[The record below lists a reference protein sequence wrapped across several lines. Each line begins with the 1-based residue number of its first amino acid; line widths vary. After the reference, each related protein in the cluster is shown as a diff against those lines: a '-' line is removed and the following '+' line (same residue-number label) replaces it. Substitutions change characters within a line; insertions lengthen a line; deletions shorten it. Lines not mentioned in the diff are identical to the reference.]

1 MFGKTSDGSN
11 HFGMRAAL
19 AARRGEPAGAARADA
34 DATFGALFDALEAS
48 LDASSPAHPAF
59 PDARASAL
67 GSFRSLWEPRLAS
80 LASDADALRVA
91 SLRADADAFAS
102 RLAAFE
108 TRRAALLAA
117 SDAERELAS
126 RRVSAAV
133 DALTMRADAIVGR
146 ADAAC
151 RAAAESAAADAFAAA
166 AANEARIADLDSAH
180 AWGRFFERLAEDV
193 PFATPGRL
201 AIEPADDRARDAV
214 ARLLRALPDAARLG
228 VENDD
233 ARASDEGIGETHS
246 PSSARRRRSVAGYQY
261 LSSPRARS
269 VSARTMPRRCLAPA
283 RVFRVFRDPGAL
295 GSAPEAAVRAFLAAS
310 DPSGETVA
318 VTEETKP
325 SSSFR
330 SVSPGKLRAKCV
342 ASRRG
347 RDGNDADASASRGG
361 WSACAYPLDAPGT
374 VGDLVAA
381 LRRGVTLSDPP
392 SEAPASRSLRRPR
405 SHGSRVEATKRPP
418 DRTPAKA
425 SRGRGRGLDSPGFI
439 VKAVRKPFSTKD
451 AFSLPPGVSPDA
463 FVASAPIA
471 SVAGS
476 NRVHDARLKPWV
488 YAVVFAA
495 GERDPPQGALARPA
509 TVRDLVL
516 AAAGAFENDARFKT
530 KLCVRREEEEEDEEV
545 QGGMVIP
552 SGEGEDPAFDDSSS
566 RARSKRGA
574 RFLAL
579 EPAEVD
585 ALIEAYL
592 GLGTSGVFSNAGD
605 ASEGAVLDLWP
616 PATRRRG
623 GVQPG
628 DHVAVVYHEPSAV
641 PSEEEG
647 TDGPSSRA
655 LPAFVAVCR
664 LEPTEEPGPSSSASA
679 RARPR
684 SAPGGTAHRLSPL
697 ASLADDSG
705 DRAVV
710 AALDAGALA
719 AGVARLVAEAAR
731 EAAGAGAEAAARFPA
746 GVTTDGAA
754 IAPRGWGARE
764 WDLDELA
771 AALER
776 AEDRLRDARGGGR

>member
-1 MFGKTSDGSN
+1 
-11 HFGMRAAL
+11 MRAAL

-48 LDASSPAHPAF
+48 LDASSPHPAF

-67 GSFRSLWEPRLAS
+67 GSIRSLWEPRLAS

-117 SDAERELAS
+117 SDAERELAA

-180 AWGRFFERLAEDV
+180 AWGRFFERLADV

-228 VENDD
+228 VEND
-233 ARASDEGIGETHS
+233 ARASDARARETRGETT
-246 PSSARRRRSVAGYQY
+246 PSSARRSMAF
-261 LSSPRARS
+261 SSPRAL
-269 VSARTMPRRCLAPA
+269 VPA
-283 RVFRVFRDPGAL
+283 RVFRVLRDPGAL

-425 SRGRGRGLDSPGFI
+425 SRGRGRGSDSPGFI
-439 VKAVRKPFSTKD
+439 IKAVRKPFSTKD

-516 AAAGAFENDARFKT
+516 AAAGAFENDARFET

-545 QGGMVIP
+545 KGGMVIP

-592 GLGTSGVFSNAGD
+592 GLGTSGIFSNAGD

-641 PSEEEG
+641 PSEAGG

-664 LEPTEEPGPSSSASA
+664 LEPTEEPGPSSSASASA

-710 AALDAGALA
+710 AALDSGVLA
-719 AGVARLVAEAAR
+719 AGVARLAAGAAR

-764 WDLDELA
+764 WDLGELA

>member
-1 MFGKTSDGSN
+1 
-11 HFGMRAAL
+11 MRAAL

-48 LDASSPAHPAF
+48 LDASSPHPAF
-59 PDARASAL
+59 PL
-67 GSFRSLWEPRLAS
+67 GSIRSLWEPRLAS

-117 SDAERELAS
+117 SDAERELAA

-180 AWGRFFERLAEDV
+180 AWGRFFERLADV

-228 VENDD
+228 VEND
-233 ARASDEGIGETHS
+233 ARASDARARETRGETT
-246 PSSARRRRSVAGYQY
+246 PSSARRSMAF
-261 LSSPRARS
+261 SSPRAL
-269 VSARTMPRRCLAPA
+269 VPA
-283 RVFRVFRDPGAL
+283 RVFRVLRDPGAL

-425 SRGRGRGLDSPGFI
+425 SRGRGRGSDSPGFI
-439 VKAVRKPFSTKD
+439 IKAVRKPFSTKD

-516 AAAGAFENDARFKT
+516 AAAGAFENDARFET
-530 KLCVRREEEEEDEEV
+530 KLCVRREEDEEDEEV
-545 QGGMVIP
+545 KGGMVIP

-641 PSEEEG
+641 PSEAGG

-664 LEPTEEPGPSSSASA
+664 LEPTEEPGPSSSSSASA

-710 AALDAGALA
+710 AALDSGVLA
-719 AGVARLVAEAAR
+719 AGVARLAAEAAR

>member
-1 MFGKTSDGSN
+1 
-11 HFGMRAAL
+11 MRAAL

-48 LDASSPAHPAF
+48 LDASSPHPAF

-67 GSFRSLWEPRLAS
+67 GSIRSLWEPRLAS

-117 SDAERELAS
+117 SDAERELAA

-180 AWGRFFERLAEDV
+180 AWGRFFERLADV

-228 VENDD
+228 VEND
-233 ARASDEGIGETHS
+233 ARASDARARETRGETT
-246 PSSARRRRSVAGYQY
+246 PSSARRSMAF
-261 LSSPRARS
+261 SSPRAL
-269 VSARTMPRRCLAPA
+269 VPA
-283 RVFRVFRDPGAL
+283 RVFRVLRDPGAL

-425 SRGRGRGLDSPGFI
+425 SRGRGRGSDSPGFI
-439 VKAVRKPFSTKD
+439 IKAVRKPFSTKD

-516 AAAGAFENDARFKT
+516 AAAGAFENDARFET

-545 QGGMVIP
+545 KGGMVIP

-592 GLGTSGVFSNAGD
+592 GLGTSGIFSNAGD

-641 PSEEEG
+641 PSEAGG

-664 LEPTEEPGPSSSASA
+664 LEPTEEPGPSSSASASA

-710 AALDAGALA
+710 AALDSGVLA
-719 AGVARLVAEAAR
+719 AGVARLAAEAAR

-764 WDLDELA
+764 WDLGELA

>member
-1 MFGKTSDGSN
+1 
-11 HFGMRAAL
+11 MRAAL

-48 LDASSPAHPAF
+48 LDASSPHPAF

-67 GSFRSLWEPRLAS
+67 GSIRSLWEPRLAS

-117 SDAERELAS
+117 SDAERELAA

-180 AWGRFFERLAEDV
+180 AWGRFFERLADV

-228 VENDD
+228 VEND
-233 ARASDEGIGETHS
+233 ARASDARARETRGETT
-246 PSSARRRRSVAGYQY
+246 PSSARRSMAF
-261 LSSPRARS
+261 SSPRAL
-269 VSARTMPRRCLAPA
+269 VPA
-283 RVFRVFRDPGAL
+283 RVFRVLRDPGAL

-425 SRGRGRGLDSPGFI
+425 SRGRGRGSDSPGFI
-439 VKAVRKPFSTKD
+439 IKAVRKPFSTKD

-516 AAAGAFENDARFKT
+516 AAAGAFENDARFET
-530 KLCVRREEEEEDEEV
+530 KLCVRREEDEEDEEV
-545 QGGMVIP
+545 KGGMVIP

-641 PSEEEG
+641 PSEAGG

-664 LEPTEEPGPSSSASA
+664 LERESEPGPGPSSSSSASA

-710 AALDAGALA
+710 AALDSGVLA
-719 AGVARLVAEAAR
+719 AGVARLAAEAAR

>member
-1 MFGKTSDGSN
+1 
-11 HFGMRAAL
+11 MRAAL

-48 LDASSPAHPAF
+48 LDASSPHPAF

-67 GSFRSLWEPRLAS
+67 GSIRSLWEPRLAS

-117 SDAERELAS
+117 SDAERELAA

-180 AWGRFFERLAEDV
+180 AWGRFFERLADV

-228 VENDD
+228 VEND
-233 ARASDEGIGETHS
+233 ARASDARARETRGETT
-246 PSSARRRRSVAGYQY
+246 PSSARRSMAF
-261 LSSPRARS
+261 SSPRAL
-269 VSARTMPRRCLAPA
+269 VPA
-283 RVFRVFRDPGAL
+283 RVFRVLRDPGAL

-425 SRGRGRGLDSPGFI
+425 SRGRGRGSDSPGFI
-439 VKAVRKPFSTKD
+439 IKAVRKPFSTKD

-516 AAAGAFENDARFKT
+516 AAAGAFENDARFET
-530 KLCVRREEEEEDEEV
+530 KLCVRREEDEEDEEV
-545 QGGMVIP
+545 KGGMVIP

-641 PSEEEG
+641 PSEAGG

-664 LEPTEEPGPSSSASA
+664 LEPTEEPGPSSSSSASA

-705 DRAVV
+705 DRAVF
-710 AALDAGALA
+710 AALHSGALA
-719 AGVARLVAEAAR
+719 AGVARLAAEAAR

>member
-1 MFGKTSDGSN
+1 
-11 HFGMRAAL
+11 MRAAL

-48 LDASSPAHPAF
+48 LDASSPHPAF

-67 GSFRSLWEPRLAS
+67 GSIRSLWEPRLAS

-91 SLRADADAFAS
+91 SLRADADAFAL

-117 SDAERELAS
+117 SDAERELAA

-180 AWGRFFERLAEDV
+180 AWGRFFERLADV

-228 VENDD
+228 VEND
-233 ARASDEGIGETHS
+233 ARASDARARETRGETT
-246 PSSARRRRSVAGYQY
+246 PSSARRSMAF
-261 LSSPRARS
+261 SSPRAL
-269 VSARTMPRRCLAPA
+269 VPA
-283 RVFRVFRDPGAL
+283 RVFRVLRDPGAL

-425 SRGRGRGLDSPGFI
+425 SRGRGRGSDSPGFI
-439 VKAVRKPFSTKD
+439 IKAVRKPFSTKD

-516 AAAGAFENDARFKT
+516 AAAGAFENDARFET

-545 QGGMVIP
+545 KGGMVIP

-592 GLGTSGVFSNAGD
+592 GLGTSGIFSNAGD

-641 PSEEEG
+641 PSEAGG

-664 LEPTEEPGPSSSASA
+664 LEPTEEPGPSSSASASA

-710 AALDAGALA
+710 AALDSGVLA
-719 AGVARLVAEAAR
+719 AGVARLAAEAAR

-764 WDLDELA
+764 WDLGELA

>member
-1 MFGKTSDGSN
+1 
-11 HFGMRAAL
+11 MRAAL

-48 LDASSPAHPAF
+48 LDASSPHPAF

-67 GSFRSLWEPRLAS
+67 GSIRSLWEPRLAS

-117 SDAERELAS
+117 SDAERELAA

-180 AWGRFFERLAEDV
+180 AWGRFFERLADV

-201 AIEPADDRARDAV
+201 AIEPADDRTRDAV

-228 VENDD
+228 VEND
-233 ARASDEGIGETHS
+233 ARASDARARETRGETT
-246 PSSARRRRSVAGYQY
+246 PSSARRSMAF
-261 LSSPRARS
+261 SSPRAL
-269 VSARTMPRRCLAPA
+269 VPA
-283 RVFRVFRDPGAL
+283 RVFRVLRDPGAL

-425 SRGRGRGLDSPGFI
+425 SRGRGRGSDSPGFI
-439 VKAVRKPFSTKD
+439 IKAVRKPFSTKD

-516 AAAGAFENDARFKT
+516 AAAGAFENDARFET

-545 QGGMVIP
+545 KGGMVIP

-592 GLGTSGVFSNAGD
+592 GLGTSGIFSNAGD

-641 PSEEEG
+641 PSEAGG

-664 LEPTEEPGPSSSASA
+664 LEPTEEPGPSSSASASA

-710 AALDAGALA
+710 AALDSGVLA
-719 AGVARLVAEAAR
+719 AGVARLAAEAAR

-764 WDLDELA
+764 WDLGELA

>member
-1 MFGKTSDGSN
+1 
-11 HFGMRAAL
+11 MRAAL

-48 LDASSPAHPAF
+48 LDASSPHPAF

-67 GSFRSLWEPRLAS
+67 GSIRSLWEPRLAS

-117 SDAERELAS
+117 SDAERELAA

-180 AWGRFFERLAEDV
+180 AWGRFFERLADV

-228 VENDD
+228 VEND
-233 ARASDEGIGETHS
+233 ARASDARARETRGETT
-246 PSSARRRRSVAGYQY
+246 PSSARRSMAF
-261 LSSPRARS
+261 SSPRAL
-269 VSARTMPRRCLAPA
+269 VPA
-283 RVFRVFRDPGAL
+283 RVFRVLRDPGAL

-425 SRGRGRGLDSPGFI
+425 SRGRGRGSDSPGFI
-439 VKAVRKPFSTKD
+439 IKAVRKPFSTKD

-516 AAAGAFENDARFKT
+516 AAAGAFENDARFET
-530 KLCVRREEEEEDEEV
+530 KLCVRREEDEEDEEV
-545 QGGMVIP
+545 KGGMVIP

-641 PSEEEG
+641 PSEAGG

-664 LEPTEEPGPSSSASA
+664 LEPTEEPGPSSSSSASA

-710 AALDAGALA
+710 AALDSGVLA
-719 AGVARLVAEAAR
+719 AGVARLAAEAAR

>member
-1 MFGKTSDGSN
+1 
-11 HFGMRAAL
+11 MRAAL

-48 LDASSPAHPAF
+48 LDASSPHPAF

-67 GSFRSLWEPRLAS
+67 GSIRSLWEPRLAS

-117 SDAERELAS
+117 SDAERELAA

-180 AWGRFFERLAEDV
+180 AWGRFFERLADV

-201 AIEPADDRARDAV
+201 PIEPADDRARDAV

-228 VENDD
+228 VEND
-233 ARASDEGIGETHS
+233 ARASDARARETRGETT
-246 PSSARRRRSVAGYQY
+246 PSSARRSMAF
-261 LSSPRARS
+261 SSPRAL
-269 VSARTMPRRCLAPA
+269 VPA
-283 RVFRVFRDPGAL
+283 RVFRVLRDPGAL

-425 SRGRGRGLDSPGFI
+425 SRGRGRGSDSPGFI
-439 VKAVRKPFSTKD
+439 IKAVRKPFSTKD

-516 AAAGAFENDARFKT
+516 AAAGAFENDARFET
-530 KLCVRREEEEEDEEV
+530 KLCVRREEDEEDEEV
-545 QGGMVIP
+545 KGGMVIP

-641 PSEEEG
+641 PSEAGG

-664 LEPTEEPGPSSSASA
+664 LEPTEEPGPSSSSSASA

-710 AALDAGALA
+710 AALDSGVLA
-719 AGVARLVAEAAR
+719 AGVARLAAEAAR